1 MAFQGF
7 IKGVRYI
14 PVPAP
19 VFGEL
24 LQEIQD
30 ITELKIILRIFRLL
44 HNKKGLERY
53 VSIDELLADRVLST
67 ALGSMDLD
75 SRRTNIIQS
84 LESSAKRKILIKINR
99 EDSGTF
105 AYFLNTEFERQA
117 MKKVLDLEH
126 QSDFEPWETG
136 EDRPNIYSLY
146 EQNIGIL
153 TPIVAEKIGE
163 AEQKY
168 PVEWIEE
175 AITEAV
181 SLNSRNWRYISR
193 ILERWEIEGKQN
205 GESRKHSGKARYI

>member
-7 IKGVRYI
+7 VKGVRYI

-30 ITELKIILRIFRLL
+30 INELKIILRIFRLL

-99 EDSGTF
+99 KNSGTF

-126 QSDFEPWETG
+126 HSDFEPWETG

>member
-30 ITELKIILRIFRLL
+30 ITELKIILRIIRLL

-53 VSIDELLADRVLST
+53 VSVDELLADRVLSIG
-67 ALGSMDLD
+67 LGSMDLNN
-75 SRRTNIIQS
+75 RRTNIIQS
-84 LESSAKRKILIKINR
+84 LESSTKRKILIKINR
-99 EDSGTF
+99 KDIGTS
-105 AYFLNTEFERQA
+105 AYFLNTEFERQS
-117 MKKVLDLEH
+117 MKKMPDLEH

-175 AITEAV
+175 AIAEAV

>member
-30 ITELKIILRIFRLL
+30 INELKIILRIFRLL

-84 LESSAKRKILIKINR
+84 LESSTKRKILIKINR
-99 EDSGTF
+99 KDIGTS